1 MYKVNIPKYFLCEYT
16 VTIKIR
22 HNFRKKELELPKTI
36 VVKVVFIIQCF
47 QKKTIKKEIDYQKSK
62 QVLNFP
68 MHRHRM
74 SIFKQTFPLIMWY
87 LAIN

>member
-1 MYKVNIPKYFLCEYT
+1 MPNSFLPFDIFNLRDLIKANFSKLSKENYK
-16 VTIKIR
+16 
-22 HNFRKKELELPKTI
+22 KK
-36 VVKVVFIIQCF
+36 
-47 QKKTIKKEIDYQKSK
+47 IDYQKSK